1 MLLNSSWNY
10 WKKKIYYECTRPNM
24 KKKDK
29 KEGNKMSFQKGDKIE
44 KLTINDR
51 LYENVTIATAENG
64 FLSFQYG
71 GFMRIFDCEKI
82 DCKII

>member
-1 MLLNSSWNY
+1 
-10 WKKKIYYECTRPNM
+10 
-24 KKKDK
+24 
-29 KEGNKMSFQKGDKIE
+29 MSFQKGDKIE